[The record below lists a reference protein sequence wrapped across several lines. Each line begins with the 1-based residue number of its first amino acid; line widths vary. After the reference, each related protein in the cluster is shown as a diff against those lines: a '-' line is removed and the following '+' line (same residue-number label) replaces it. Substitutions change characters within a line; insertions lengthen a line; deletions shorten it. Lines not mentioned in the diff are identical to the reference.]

1 MQYIRPSVSIA
12 RGYRPMSRSRKDY
25 PNKTANSK
33 TKKNLQIMQYNTE
46 LYNAVNILTA
56 AIEYTSICVLGKTIT
71 ATDKTKEANLYSDAL
86 AEIEEAFAKQEK
98 LLSVCKYLV
107 VANGI
112 IIGIL
117 SWVLME
123 RGGF

>member
-1 MQYIRPSVSIA
+1 
-12 RGYRPMSRSRKDY
+12 MSRSRKDY

-46 LYNAVNILTA
+46 LYNAVNVLTT
-56 AIEYTSICVLGKTIT
+56 AIEYTSICVLGKAIT

-86 AEIEEAFAKQEK
+86 AEIEETFAKQEK
-98 LLSVCKYLV
+98 LLSYYKYFV
-107 VANGI
+107 VASGI

-117 SWVLME
+117 SWMLIE

>member
-1 MQYIRPSVSIA
+1 MQYIRPEISLT

-46 LYNAVNILTA
+46 LYNAVNVLTT
-56 AIEYTSICVLGKTIT
+56 AIEYTSICVLGKPIT

-86 AEIEEAFAKQEK
+86 AEIEAAFARQEK
-98 LLSVCKYLV
+98 LLSFFKYLV
-107 VANGI
+107 IASGVIVGI
-112 IIGIL
+112 M
-117 SWVLME
+117 SWMLME